1 MIVVVGFCFFLGKAE
16 PGDRGGVGDG
26 LEGVGGLGAAD
37 VAVAVEGGGVKAF
50 FNEVFVGDAGFHDAL
65 SLSTALLAVI
75 EAIGFF
81 KTYVTA

>member
-16 PGDRGGVGDG
+16 PGNGGGVSGG
-26 LEGVGGLGAAD
+26 LGAVGGLGAAD

-50 FNEVFVGDAGFHDAL
+50 LNKVFVGDAGFHDAL